1 MIHIDETEAVIPLPA
16 RMRKKPGEMDE
27 TYPSG
32 F

>member
-16 RMRKKPGEMDE
+16 HIRRKPGEMDE

-32 F
+32 L